1 MTGNNVP
8 EHLPAPPHNPLRA
21 ALWMTGAITSFSAM
35 AIAVRE
41 LKGAHDTFEIMTVRS
56 LVGLLIVVAVAA
68 AMGRLHEVSAR
79 RLGGHVLRNAIHFT
93 GQNLWILA
101 VTLIPLAQVFA
112 LEFTTPIWVLIL
124 SPFFLG
130 EKLTRP
136 RMLAATLGFVGI
148 LVVAR
153 PDVGGLN
160 LGMLAAAASAVC
172 FALTGITTK
181 VLTRYEGIV
190 SIMFWLTLLQGVFG
204 ATLALWDGAVRW
216 PTAATWPWLLVIGV
230 TGVVAHFCLTSALR
244 LASAS
249 FVMPIDFAR
258 LPLIAVAGAVLYGE
272 AIEVTVLAGAALI
285 FAGNYL
291 NIWAETRRTRGG
303 HAADGQPPGAPHR

>member
-1 MTGNNVP
+1 MFTVMRRADN
-8 EHLPAPPHNPLRA
+8 HATTATLRA

-41 LKGAHDTFEIMTVRS
+41 LKGAHDTFEIMAVRS
-56 LVGLLIVVAVAA
+56 AVGLLIVLAVALA
-68 AMGRLHEVSAR
+68 TGRLREVSAQ

-112 LEFTTPIWVLIL
+112 LEFTTPIWVLLL

-130 EKLTRP
+130 ERITRL
-136 RMLAATLGFVGI
+136 RVLAAVLGFVGI

-153 PDVGGLN
+153 PGLAGSNSGGAN
-160 LGMLAAAASAVC
+160 LGMAAAAASAVC

-181 VLTRYEGIV
+181 VLTRRESIV
-190 SIMFWLTLLQGVFG
+190 SIMFWLTLLQLAFG
-204 ATLALWDGAVRW
+204 AVIALWDGVVHW
-216 PTAATWPWLLVIGV
+216 PTVATLPWLVLIGI

-244 LASAS
+244 LAPAS

-272 AIEVTVLAGAALI
+272 RIDAAVLVGAAII
-285 FAGNYL
+285 FAGNYI
-291 NIWAETRRTRGG
+291 NVWAETRRLRGG
-303 HAADGQPPGAPHR
+303 

>member
-1 MTGNNVP
+1 MSATTAVQP
-8 EHLPAPPHNPLRA
+8 PPHNPLRA

-41 LKGAHDTFEIMTVRS
+41 LKGAHDTFEIMAVRS
-56 LVGLLIVVAVAA
+56 AVGLLIVLAA
-68 AMGRLHEVSAR
+68 AFATGRLREVSAQ

-112 LEFTTPIWVLIL
+112 LEFTTPIWVLLL

-130 EKLTRP
+130 ERITRL
-136 RMLAATLGFVGI
+136 RVLAAVLGFVGI

-153 PDVGGLN
+153 PDVGGVN
-160 LGMLAAAASAVC
+160 VGMAAAAASAVC

-181 VLTRYEGIV
+181 VLTRHESIV
-190 SIMFWLTLLQGVFG
+190 SIMFWLTLLQLVFG
-204 ATLALWDGAVRW
+204 AGIAFWDGVVHW
-216 PTAATWPWLLVIGV
+216 PTAASLPWLVLIGV

-244 LASAS
+244 LAPAS

-272 AIEVTVLAGAALI
+272 AIDAAVLVGAAII
-285 FAGNYL
+285 FAGNYI
-291 NIWAETRRTRGG
+291 NVWSETRR
-303 HAADGQPPGAPHR
+303 QPR

>member
-1 MTGNNVP
+1 MFTVMRRADGHP
-8 EHLPAPPHNPLRA
+8 TTATLRA

-41 LKGAHDTFEIMTVRS
+41 LKGAHDTFEIMAVRS
-56 LVGLLIVVAVAA
+56 AVGLLIVLAVALA
-68 AMGRLHEVSAR
+68 TGRLREVSAQ

-112 LEFTTPIWVLIL
+112 LEFTTPIWVLLL

-130 EKLTRP
+130 EHITRL
-136 RMLAATLGFVGI
+136 RVLAAVLGFVGI

-153 PDVGGLN
+153 PGMAGANSGGAN
-160 LGMLAAAASAVC
+160 LGMAAAAASAVC

-181 VLTRYEGIV
+181 VLTRRESIV
-190 SIMFWLTLLQGVFG
+190 SIMFWLTLLQLVFG
-204 ATLALWDGAVRW
+204 TAIALWDGVVHW
-216 PTAATWPWLLVIGV
+216 PTAATLPWLVLIGI

-244 LASAS
+244 LAPAS

-258 LPLIAVAGAVLYGE
+258 LPLIAVAAAVLYGE
-272 AIEVTVLAGAALI
+272 AIDAAVLVGAAII
-285 FAGNYL
+285 FAGNYI
-291 NIWAETRRTRGG
+291 NVWSETRRLR
-303 HAADGQPPGAPHR
+303 DG

>member
-1 MTGNNVP
+1 MNAPVQPLHHP
-8 EHLPAPPHNPLRA
+8 EHNPPRA

-41 LKGAHDTFEIMTVRS
+41 LKGAHDTFEIMAVRS
-56 LVGLLIVVAVAA
+56 LVGLVIVLAA
-68 AMGRLHEVSAR
+68 ALATGRLGEIRAH

-112 LEFTTPIWVLIL
+112 LEFTTPIWVLLL
-124 SPFFLG
+124 SPLFLG
-130 EKLTRP
+130 ERITRL
-136 RMLAATLGFVGI
+136 RVVAALMGFVGI

-153 PDVGGLN
+153 PDAGHLN
-160 LGMLAAAASAVC
+160 LGMAAAAASAIC

-181 VLTRYEGIV
+181 VLTRHESIV
-190 SIMFWLTLLQGVFG
+190 SILFWLTVLQGVFG
-204 ATLALWDGAVRW
+204 IVMAFWDGVVHW
-216 PTAATWPWLLVIGV
+216 PTAASLPWLVLIGV

-244 LASAS
+244 LAPAS

-272 AIEVTVLAGAALI
+272 AIDAAVLVGAAII

-291 NIWAETRRTRGG
+291 NVWSETRRSR
-303 HAADGQPPGAPHR
+303 A

>member
-1 MTGNNVP
+1 MSAPGGI
-8 EHLPAPPHNPLRA
+8 PAPAHNPLRA

-41 LKGAHDTFEIMTVRS
+41 LKGAHDTFEIMAVRS
-56 LVGLLIVVAVAA
+56 AVGLLIVLAA
-68 AMGRLHEVSAR
+68 AFATGRLHEVSAQ

-112 LEFTTPIWVLIL
+112 LEFTTPIWVLLL

-130 EKLTRP
+130 ERITPL
-136 RMLAATLGFVGI
+136 RMFAAVLGFLGI

-153 PDVGGLN
+153 PDVAGTNTGGVN
-160 LGMLAAAASAVC
+160 LGMAAAAASAVC

-181 VLTRYEGIV
+181 VLTRHEGTV
-190 SIMFWLTLLQGVFG
+190 SIMFWLTLLQLVFG
-204 ATLALWDGAVRW
+204 IATSIWDGVVHW
-216 PTAATWPWLLVIGV
+216 PTATSGPWLVVIGV
-230 TGVVAHFCLTSALR
+230 TGVVAHFCLTSALQ
-244 LASAS
+244 LAPAS

-272 AIEVTVLAGAALI
+272 AIDAAVLVGATII

-291 NIWAETRRTRGG
+291 NVWSETRR
-303 HAADGQPPGAPHR
+303 QPH

>member
-1 MTGNNVP
+1 MTTS
-8 EHLPAPPHNPLRA
+8 HTHPPHRPLTA

-41 LKGAHDTFEIMTVRS
+41 LKGAHDTFEIMAVRS
-56 LVGLLIVVAVAA
+56 AVGLLIVLAVAFA
-68 AMGRLHEVSAR
+68 TRRLGEVSAQ

-112 LEFTTPIWVLIL
+112 LEFTTPIWVLLL

-130 EKLTRP
+130 ERITALRL
-136 RMLAATLGFVGI
+136 LAAVLGFVGI

-153 PDVGGLN
+153 PDLAGGNTAGAN
-160 LGMLAAAASAVC
+160 LGMAAAAASAVC

-181 VLTRYEGIV
+181 VLTRRESIV
-190 SIMFWLTLLQGVFG
+190 SIMFWLTLLQLVFG
-204 ATLALWDGAVRW
+204 AVLALWDGVVRW
-216 PTAATWPWLLVIGV
+216 PTAATWPWLVLIGV

-244 LASAS
+244 LAPAS

-272 AIEVTVLAGAALI
+272 SIDASVLAGAAII
-285 FAGNYL
+285 FAGNYI
-291 NIWAETRRTRGG
+291 NVWAETRRRQG
-303 HAADGQPPGAPHR
+303 

>member
-1 MTGNNVP
+1 MSTAGP
-8 EHLPAPPHNPLRA
+8 AALASPALPAHNPLRA

-41 LKGAHDTFEIMTVRS
+41 LKGAHDTFEIMAVRS
-56 LVGLLIVVAVAA
+56 AVGLLIVLVAA
-68 AMGRLHEVSAR
+68 LAIGRLRDIRAD
-79 RLGGHVLRNAIHFT
+79 RLGGHVLRNAVHFT

-112 LEFTTPIWVLIL
+112 LEFTTPIWVLLL

-130 EKLTRP
+130 ERITRL
-136 RMLAATLGFVGI
+136 RVLAAAMGFAGI

-153 PDVGGLN
+153 PDVGGVN
-160 LGMLAAAASAVC
+160 LGMAAAAASAVC
-172 FALTGITTK
+172 FALTSITTK
-181 VLTRYEGIV
+181 ALTRHESIV
-190 SIMFWLTLLQGVFG
+190 SIMFWLTVLQLVLGS
-204 ATLALWDGAVRW
+204 AMAAWDGAVRW
-216 PTAATWPWLLVIGV
+216 PTAASLPWLVLIGI

-244 LASAS
+244 LAPAS

-258 LPLIAVAGAVLYGE
+258 LPLIAVVGAVLYGE
-272 AIEVTVLAGAALI
+272 AIDAAVLVGAAII

-291 NIWAETRRTRGG
+291 NVWSETRRSRS
-303 HAADGQPPGAPHR
+303 